1 VSIGGGASFSV
12 AKDINPAKKAIEN
25 FVKEFNDTQ
34 KYIEGLTKVNRD
46 GDEVTSATFT
56 GNTEISSLPSKLRKI
71 FFGTSIAHSESART
85 TDGSNLVINTN
96 DASNTELNNIAAQLT
111 LGSSDEGYLV
121 KVLDQNGTG
130 QKAYFSWD
138 GSSWQSTTAAFSS
151 LRLPDIGMDFG
162 IGSDELKVENSAL
175 LISMLEDDPIR
186 VQALFAEEPV
196 EDAFDENTQSN
207 RSYKGISYEIQE
219 FIENFLS
226 GEDGTG
232 RKGAY
237 QTHIDSINSQNDRID
252 DKVEQLTRYLKSR
265 EEQLSQSFMKMEEMQ
280 SKMDTQMQ
288 TLQNSLPK
296 KSSK

>member
-1 VSIGGGASFSV
+1 
-12 AKDINPAKKAIEN
+12 
-25 FVKEFNDTQ
+25 
-34 KYIEGLTKVNRD
+34 
-46 GDEVTSATFT
+46 
-56 GNTEISSLPSKLRKI
+56 
-71 FFGTSIAHSESART
+71 
-85 TDGSNLVINTN
+85 
-96 DASNTELNNIAAQLT
+96 
-111 LGSSDEGYLV
+111 
-121 KVLDQNGTG
+121 
-130 QKAYFSWD
+130 
-138 GSSWQSTTAAFSS
+138 
-151 LRLPDIGMDFG
+151 M
-162 IGSDELKVENSAL
+162 
-175 LISMLEDDPIR
+175 R

-196 EDAFDENTQSN
+196 EDVFDENTQSN
-207 RSYKGISYEIQE
+207 RGYKGISYGIQE

-252 DKVEQLTRYLKSR
+252 DKVEQLTRYLESR